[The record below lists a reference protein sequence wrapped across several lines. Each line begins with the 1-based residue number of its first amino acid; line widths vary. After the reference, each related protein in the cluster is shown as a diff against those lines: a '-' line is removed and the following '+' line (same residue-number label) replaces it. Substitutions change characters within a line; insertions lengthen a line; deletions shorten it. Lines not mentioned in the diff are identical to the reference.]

1 MMDDRYSDEYDPEP
15 DYDRPS
21 SNREAMQDELLL
33 APIPPKTKENETVS
47 YDNDPNAYDLAHGN
61 DPTETARREML
72 ATGQP
77 AADLAAE
84 LGIDGPTWTTETV
97 SQDFEIIGFMAP
109 FVVARRRSDRV
120 KGSLEFTHSPRIYFN
135 WQPS

>member
-1 MMDDRYSDEYDPEP
+1 MPDRDRFSDEYDPEP
-15 DYDRPS
+15 DYDRPT
-21 SNREAMQDELLL
+21 RAEAEADARDDF
-33 APIPPKTKENETVS
+33 APIPPTPKKEQTVS
-47 YDNDPNAYDLAHGN
+47 S

-97 SQDFEIIGFMAP
+97 SQEFEIIGFMAP
-109 FVVARRRSDRV
+109 FVVARRRSDGV
-120 KGSLEFTHSPRIYFN
+120 KGSLEFTHSPRVYFN
-135 WQPS
+135 FQSSE